1 MTGTDGMIE
10 GGSRLADVHIQARSV
25 LIKAG
30 IENAELDAR
39 LLVEWITGFDRL
51 ETIRNPHNEVAADV
65 LTRLDA
71 VLNRRINGES
81 VHRII
86 GRRAFFG
93 LEFSL
98 SADTLEP
105 RPDTEALV
113 ELALP
118 FLQQRVAE
126 NGVADLIDLGTGT
139 GAIAIA
145 LLGQVPHLRAIGV
158 DIAPGALVTARDNA
172 HLNGVSNRFA
182 VLHSNWFAEV
192 TGGFDMIISNPPY
205 IRSKDIMDLQPE
217 VAMHDPVLA
226 LDGGADGLKPYRI
239 IAEQADRHL
248 RVNGAIAVEIGYDQ
262 RMDVEAIFAGSGFA
276 LKGLQTDIAGHER
289 AMLFMKL

>member
-1 MTGTDGMIE
+1 MAE
-10 GGSRLADVHIQARSV
+10 ARLADVHRHARS
-25 LIKAG
+25 LLTTAG

-51 ETIRNPHNEVAADV
+51 ETIRNPHGGIAADV
-65 LTRLDA
+65 LARLDA

-145 LLGQVPHLRAIGV
+145 LLGQIRHLRAVGV

-182 VLHSNWFAEV
+182 ALHSSWFAEV

-205 IRSKDIMDLQPE
+205 IRSNDIANLQPE

-226 LDGGADGLKPYRI
+226 LDGGADGLEPYRI
-239 IAEQADRHL
+239 IAVQAESYL
-248 RVNGAIAVEIGYDQ
+248 RANGAVAVEIGFDQ
-262 RMDVEAIFAGSGFA
+262 RIDVETIFARSGFA
-276 LKGLQTDIAGHER
+276 LKGLQKDIGGHER